1 MTRLYRI
8 LIVVVFCL
16 VGPLAWAST
25 VNINT
30 ATATEIAQNL
40 KGVGPAKASAI
51 VLYRKQHGP
60 FHTVADLAKVRGIGK
75 ATVERNRSVL
85 TVDSSPAKESQSQAQ

>member
-1 MTRLYRI
+1 MTHLYRI
-8 LIVVVFCL
+8 LIAAVFCL

-30 ATATEIAQNL
+30 ATATQIANAL
-40 KGVGPAKASAI
+40 NGVGPAKASAI
-51 VLYRKQHGP
+51 VLYRKKHGP

-85 TVDSSPAKESQSQAQ
+85 TFDSTPTKESQSQAR